1 MKTATF
7 QIPDQEYGLFLA
19 MAEKFGAIFQQD
31 IIKNQ
36 EKEDKEK
43 DEWAL
48 NYNSE
53 TFFGDVVEWQRKERK
68 DRVLPFRD

>member
-53 TFFGDVVEWQRKERK
+53 TFFGDVMEWQRKERK

>member
-7 QIPDQEYGLFLA
+7 QIPDQEYGLFLV

-31 IIKNQ
+31 IVKSQ

-53 TFFGDVVEWQRKERK
+53 TFFGDVMEWQRKERK

>member
-7 QIPDQEYGLFLA
+7 QIPDQEYGLFLV
-19 MAEKFGAIFQQD
+19 MAEKFGAIFQQ
-31 IIKNQ
+31 NTVTNT
-36 EKEDKEK
+36 EKEDTDK

>member
-7 QIPDQEYGLFLA
+7 QIPDQEYGLFLV
-19 MAEKFGAIFQQD
+19 MAEKFGAIFQQNTVTN
-31 IIKNQ
+31 I
-36 EKEDKEK
+36 EKEDTDK

>member
-7 QIPDQEYGLFLA
+7 QIPDQEYGLFLV
-19 MAEKFGAIFQQD
+19 MAEKFGAIFQKD

-36 EKEDKEK
+36 EEEDKEK

-48 NYNSE
+48 NYNSG

-68 DRVLPFRD
+68 DHVLPYRD

>member
-31 IIKNQ
+31 IVKNQ

-68 DRVLPFRD
+68 DRVLPYRD

>member
-7 QIPDQEYGLFLA
+7 QIPDQEYGLFLV

-36 EKEDKEK
+36 ENEDKEK

-48 NYNSE
+48 NYNSD

-68 DRVLPFRD
+68 DRVLPYRD